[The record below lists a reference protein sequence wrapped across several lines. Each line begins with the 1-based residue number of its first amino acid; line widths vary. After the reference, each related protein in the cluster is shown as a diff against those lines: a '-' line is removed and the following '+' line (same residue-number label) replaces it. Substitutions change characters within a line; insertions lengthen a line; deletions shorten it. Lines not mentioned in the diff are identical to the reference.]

1 MEIKKQI
8 SIFLANKPGTF
19 AKVADSLAEAGV
31 NIIAFTVADAV
42 DHAVVRM
49 VVNNPIKAIHILGE
63 AGMLV
68 LETEVVALS
77 LANKPGALAK
87 VAEQFGK
94 KKLNIDYAYGS
105 ARGTRGKGILY
116 VKPSN
121 MKRAVTV
128 LEKMDDKSLV

>member
-1 MEIKKQI
+1 MEIEKQI
-8 SIFLANKPGTF
+8 SIFLANLPGTF
-19 AKVADSLAEAGV
+19 AKVADSLAEARI

-49 VVNNPIKAIHILGE
+49 VVSNPVKAIHILGE

-68 LETEVVALS
+68 LETDIIALS

-87 VAEQFGK
+87 LAEQFGK

-105 ARGTRGKGILY
+105 TRGARGKSILY

-121 MKRAVTV
+121 LKKAVAV
-128 LEKMDDKSLV
+128 LEKMDEL

>member
-1 MEIKKQI
+1 MEIEKQI

-19 AKVADSLAEAGV
+19 AKVADSLADAGV

-49 VVNNPIKAIHILGE
+49 VVNNPIKAMHILGE

-68 LETEVVALS
+68 LETDVIALS
-77 LANKPGALAK
+77 LPNKPGALARL
-87 VAEQFGK
+87 AEQFGK

-105 ARGTRGKGILY
+105 TRGARGKGILY

-121 MKRAVTV
+121 VKKAAAV
-128 LEKMDDKSLV
+128 LEKMDDL

>member
-1 MEIKKQI
+1 MEIEKQI

-19 AKVADSLAEAGV
+19 AKVADSLAEAGI

-49 VVNNPIKAIHILGE
+49 VVSNPVKAIHILGE

-68 LETEVVALS
+68 LETDVIALS
-77 LANKPGALAK
+77 LANKPGALAIL
-87 VAEQFGK
+87 AEHFGK

-105 ARGTRGKGILY
+105 TRGPRGKGILY

-121 MKRAVTV
+121 MKKAVAV
-128 LEKMDDKSLV
+128 LEKMDEL